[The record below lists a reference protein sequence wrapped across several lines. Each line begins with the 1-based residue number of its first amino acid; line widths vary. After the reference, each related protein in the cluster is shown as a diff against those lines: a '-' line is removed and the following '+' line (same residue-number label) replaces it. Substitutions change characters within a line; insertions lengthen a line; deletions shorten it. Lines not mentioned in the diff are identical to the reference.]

1 MILNNTKNNKFI
13 NVTIEKGDKRK
24 SIIIDNNTV
33 MKFLTP
39 DITKNYKVV
48 VPKYFNMDR
57 KDYFIFINYLAK
69 SINEYKIILDEMK

>member
-1 MILNNTKNNKFI
+1 MTKKTI
-13 NVTIEKGDKRK
+13 SVTIEKGDKHR
-24 SIIIDNNTV
+24 SIVIDNGTV

-39 DITKNYKVV
+39 DITKDYKVE